1 LTAYSAGLA
10 IPFIVAALAIDRFLA
25 VFARY
30 KGAMKWV
37 NRAGGVL
44 LIAVG
49 VLLVTNYF
57 TILASW
63 LQALTPD
70 ALRTRI

>member
-1 LTAYSAGLA
+1 
-10 IPFIVAALAIDRFLA
+10 
-25 VFARY
+25 
-30 KGAMKWV
+30 MKWV
-37 NRAGGVL
+37 NRVGGVL

-49 VLLVTNYF
+49 LLLVTNYF
-57 TILASW
+57 TVLASW

>member
-1 LTAYSAGLA
+1 M
-10 IPFIVAALAIDRFLA
+10 AALAIDRFLA

-30 KGAMKWV
+30 RGAIKWV
-37 NRAGGVL
+37 NRVGGVL

-49 VLLVTNYF
+49 VLLVTSYF
-57 TILASW
+57 TVLAGW